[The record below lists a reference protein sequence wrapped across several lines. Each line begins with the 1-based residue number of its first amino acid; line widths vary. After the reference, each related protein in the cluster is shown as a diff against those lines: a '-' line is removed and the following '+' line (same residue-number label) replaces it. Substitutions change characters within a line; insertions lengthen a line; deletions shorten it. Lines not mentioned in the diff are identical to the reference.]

1 MRLRPF
7 VQSERNLTL
16 GSVEEQEVAQRGV
29 VHAVDIVRH
38 HVRLRVIIQGGNGLV
53 LAHEQILG
61 LVHQLHT
68 ASSVGVA
75 QDLGHDGVVLRVGVV
90 SVVVAVVG
98 HEHIQEGHG
107 VVVVGNPAVAA
118 DAVVALGTYG

>member
-75 QDLGHDGVVLRVGVV
+75 QDLGQDRK
-90 SVVVAVVG
+90 SVV
-98 HEHIQEGHG
+98 
-107 VVVVGNPAVAA
+107 
-118 DAVVALGTYG
+118 